1 MTVDREQAILRLA
14 AEHSGRRPEQVDR
27 ADIFG
32 AGKLAGDDADEF
44 LQALSDT
51 YGVDFT
57 GFRDYLHYDGNEPPG
72 RFPTSWGV
80 APDGKRLA
88 IIPISLA
95 DLLRAA
101 EIGKWQMTY
110 PAHRLVDRGR
120 LYFWVLPLGVLA
132 VAMLGAVWITWGL
145 PSNK

>member
-1 MTVDREQAILRLA
+1 MDLAEKILRLA

-44 LQALSDT
+44 LDAFIQT

-72 RFPTSWGV
+72 WFRTSWGV
-80 APDGKRLA
+80 GTDGKRLA
-88 IIPISLA
+88 IVPISLT
-95 DLLRAA
+95 DLVRAA
-101 EIGKWQMTY
+101 KSGKWQMEY

-120 LYFWVLPLGVLA
+120 IYFWIFPLVVLCFVLLIA
-132 VAMLGAVWITWGL
+132 PWRA
-145 PSNK
+145 SH